1 MPKDSEALEQAVL
14 TRLMRLNATVYG
26 IVTGL
31 VIGAAIFLITNF
43 LILKGGPIGPE
54 GEPVIG
60 PHLWLL
66 GNFFIG
72 YGVTFLGSLVGFA
85 YGFGGGFILGYC
97 VATVYNWLVEFKE
110 ARKARTRSNAKKIT
124 L

>member
-1 MPKDSEALEQAVL
+1 MANDNEALEQIVL

-85 YGFGGGFILGYC
+85 YGLGCGFILGYC

-110 ARKARTRSNAKKIT
+110 TRKARTRSSGEKVT